1 VENWKTTGKKQKQ
14 INASGYNLMLFFR
27 IAYTYIINI
36 RSETFFFIYFYC
48 RRPFCTALQLLREDA
63 SCTYRYVASNQ
74 THFASV
80 TMRL

>member
-36 RSETFFFIYFYC
+36 RS
-48 RRPFCTALQLLREDA
+48 
-63 SCTYRYVASNQ
+63 SS
-74 THFASV
+74 
-80 TMRL
+80 